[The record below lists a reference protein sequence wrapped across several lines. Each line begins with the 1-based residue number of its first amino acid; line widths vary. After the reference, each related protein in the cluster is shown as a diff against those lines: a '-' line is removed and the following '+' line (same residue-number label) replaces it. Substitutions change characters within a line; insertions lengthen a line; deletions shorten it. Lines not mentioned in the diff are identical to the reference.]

1 MTDAALFTEIAT
13 WLDQHVLVSTGLA
26 VFGAAAS
33 FAVAGLILI
42 YLLKG
47 LAALIGASDKSSN
60 RAIRKAAQEPGYR
73 VLIGDVD
80 GPQGNSARDVIEKAF
95 EEHCGSFSFGA
106 RFMLFRVASPGGR
119 PEGEALA
126 RARKRLEKTGAD
138 MLVWGARIGEEVDGL
153 RLFGVSRGGNLTPQ
167 QARPFS
173 ISLPGRHRQFVDVHA
188 RAVAYLLAKRLQPA
202 LSRPEAF
209 REEKIAELGTT
220 LDEILDELSG
230 EEVIELPA
238 EVHREIETDF
248 SAITLHL
255 SDRQP
260 RMEWLDKLIM
270 RRRATLDTLKGQ
282 VEADAQIDARL
293 DLGRALIKRAEISFD
308 PVALREASVHLNS
321 AIDALRQHDVI
332 RRAQNAS
339 DALAR
344 AQSLVETRRRFA
356 VNFSA

>member
-1 MTDAALFTEIAT
+1 MTDAALFSEIAA

-26 VFGAAAS
+26 VIGAAAS
-33 FAVAGLILI
+33 FAVVGLVLI
-42 YLLKG
+42 YLLRAI
-47 LAALIGASDKSSN
+47 AALIGASDKSSN

-73 VLIGDVD
+73 VMVGDID
-80 GPQGNSARDVIEKAF
+80 GPQGNAARDFVEKAF
-95 EEHCGSFSFGA
+95 EKNCGAFSFGA

-119 PEGEALA
+119 PEGETLA
-126 RARKRLEKTGAD
+126 KARRRLEKTGAD
-138 MLVWGARIGEEVDGL
+138 MLIWGARIGDDVDGL
-153 RLFGVSRGGNLTPQ
+153 RLFGVTRGGNLTPQ
-167 QARPFS
+167 QARPFAF
-173 ISLPGRHRQFVDVHA
+173 SLPGRLRQLEDVHS

-209 REEKIAELGTT
+209 REEKIAELGAT
-220 LDEILDELSG
+220 LDEILDELAG
-230 EEVIELPA
+230 EEVIALPA
-238 EVHREIETDF
+238 GVHREVETDF

-260 RMEWLDKLIM
+260 RMDWLEKLIS
-270 RRRATLDTLKGQ
+270 RRRATLETLKGK
-282 VEADAQIDARL
+282 VETDAQIDARL
-293 DLGRALIKRAEISFD
+293 DLGRALIKRAEVSFD

-321 AIDALRQHDVI
+321 AIDQLRQHDVI
-332 RRAQNAS
+332 RKAQNAS